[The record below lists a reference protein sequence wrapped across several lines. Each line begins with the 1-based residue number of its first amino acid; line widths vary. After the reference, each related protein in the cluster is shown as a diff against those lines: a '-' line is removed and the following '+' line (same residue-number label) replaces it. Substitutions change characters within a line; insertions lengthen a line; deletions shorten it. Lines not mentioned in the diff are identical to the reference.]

1 MVRSICY
8 TKQFKLIVTGYKTF
22 YAHQKDFDLGQAPKS
37 WALLP
42 AIRKAMTKYP
52 HTTYFWALSP
62 HAVIMNPT
70 QSLVER
76 VMAPKK
82 LESLMIKDQPVV
94 PPDSVIHTF
103 SHLKGHQIDF
113 VITQDAEGLCSESMI
128 LRRGDWANFFLDVW
142 FDPLYRSYNFQKA
155 ENHALVRSP
164 ANIAFLL
171 TTKRNTLF
179 NGIQPF

>member
-1 MVRSICY
+1 MS
-8 TKQFKLIVTGYKTF
+8 GYKTW
-22 YAHQKDFDLGQAPKS
+22 YGNAKDFDVGSNPTT

-42 AIRKAMTKYP
+42 AIRRAMTEYP
-52 HTTYFWALSP
+52 LSTYFWSLSP

-82 LESLMIKDQPVV
+82 LESLMLKDKAVV

-103 SHLKGHQIDF
+103 GHLKGDKVDF
-113 VITQDAEGLCSESMI
+113 VLTQDSEGLCQESMI
-128 LRRGDWANFFLDVW
+128 FRRGDWTNFFLDVW

-155 ENHALVRSP
+155 EGHALVSL
-164 ANIAFLL
+164 LL
-171 TTKRNTLF
+171 TSHAS
-179 NGIQPF
+179 GY